1 MKNMKRKNLFKK
13 LFKKGDLMVKVLDIL
28 QKSAET
34 TVDLIDIFTSS
45 YYESYRKMRK
55 SMLYGSPKFKTDWAE
70 EYLKNQ
76 QFYSLLN
83 KLKNQGFI
91 KKEEKN
97 KKTIWSIT
105 QKGLEKLKIIKEK
118 RKRKLNYPK
127 EKSNTLIIIT
137 FDIPEQEKHKREWL
151 RSVLVAL
158 DFKLLQKSVWI
169 GKNKIPEEFLKDLRE
184 QKILNY
190 VHIFKV
196 SKGGTINKFKL

>member
-1 MKNMKRKNLFKK
+1 MKRKK
-13 LFKKGDLMVKVLDIL
+13 LFKKGDLIIKVLDIL

-34 TVDLIDIFTSS
+34 TVDIIDIFTSS
-45 YYESYRKMRK
+45 YYESYCKMRR
-55 SMLYGSPKFKTDWAE
+55 SILYGSPKFKTDWAE
-70 EYLKNQ
+70 EYLKAQ

-91 KKEEKN
+91 KKEGKN

-118 RKRKLNYPK
+118 KLNIDYPK
-127 EKSNTLIIIT
+127 EKGDKLIIIT
-137 FDIPEQEKHKREWL
+137 FDIPEKEKHKRYWL

-169 GKNKIPEEFLKDLRE
+169 GKTKIPSDFLNDLKD
-184 QKILNY
+184 QKMLNY
-190 VHIFKV
+190 VHIFKI
-196 SKGGTINKFKL
+196 SKSGTINKL

>member
-1 MKNMKRKNLFKK
+1 MKRKK
-13 LFKKGDLMVKVLDIL
+13 LFKKGDLIIKVLDIL

-34 TVDLIDIFTSS
+34 TVDIIDIFTSS
-45 YYESYRKMRK
+45 YYESYRKMRR

-70 EYLKNQ
+70 EYLKTQ

-91 KKEEKN
+91 KKEGKN

-118 RKRKLNYPK
+118 RKLNIDYPK
-127 EKSNTLIIIT
+127 EKGDKLIIIT

-169 GKNKIPEEFLKDLRE
+169 GKTQIPQDFLNDLKD
-184 QKILNY
+184 QKMLNY
-190 VHIFKV
+190 VHIFKI
-196 SKGGTINKFKL
+196 SKSGTINKL

>member
-1 MKNMKRKNLFKK
+1 MKRKK
-13 LFKKGDLMVKVLDIL
+13 LFKKGDLIIKVLDIL

-34 TVDLIDIFTSS
+34 TVDIIDIFTSS
-45 YYESYRKMRK
+45 YYESYRKMRR

-70 EYLKNQ
+70 EYLKTQ

-91 KKEEKN
+91 KKEGKN

-118 RKRKLNYPK
+118 KLNIDYPK
-127 EKSNTLIIIT
+127 EKGDKLIIIT

-169 GKNKIPEEFLKDLRE
+169 GKTKIPSDFLNDLKD
-184 QKILNY
+184 QKMLNY
-190 VHIFKV
+190 VHIFKI
-196 SKGGTINKFKL
+196 SKSGTINKL